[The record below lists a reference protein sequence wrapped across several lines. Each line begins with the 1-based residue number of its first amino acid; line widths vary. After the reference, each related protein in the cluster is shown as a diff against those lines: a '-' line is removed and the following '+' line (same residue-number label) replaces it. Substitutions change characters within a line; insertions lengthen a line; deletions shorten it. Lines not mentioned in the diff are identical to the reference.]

1 MTSKNTSTEHSAEC
15 SAPLDQHTSVQTD
28 PSNTPTGA
36 GQNSQPTT
44 PSPDSSQAP
53 AKKKSTAK
61 KKRSSPAHAGKS
73 VKKPS
78 AQKKKSKT
86 RKKKNRY
93 PLTLRLLL
101 NALEICALAGAG
113 LIAVLIIL
121 GYGAEYLSG
130 TSLLYNRL
138 PFTLSVLVTIVAA
151 VVILRGWSWLR
162 TVLARW
168 HITLAPFLALILAL
182 SAVFLVQK
190 QYFERPLEQ
199 FRILIG
205 GKAEIR
211 TVTLRH
217 QIFAAYRRL
226 DAKEMEK
233 MLLRA
238 QVYAADIEEA
248 ARIFAIDPDLL
259 KGLAAAESSFY
270 PRPSADGGQGLF
282 QITSIPSQAQAQ
294 ALQHLNSTTA
304 DMNNHRHNTFAAAAT
319 LRYYLGQMNG
329 NMVLGLLAY
338 NIGPANGG
346 LRFIMQR
353 YSATDFISI
362 QPYLQEK
369 PRNYPVRVLAYA
381 LAFRIHRQEQR
392 LLPYEEGLNATRIQH
407 IGIPGL

>member
-1 MTSKNTSTEHSAEC
+1 M
-15 SAPLDQHTSVQTD
+15 
-28 PSNTPTGA
+28 
-36 GQNSQPTT
+36 
-44 PSPDSSQAP
+44 
-53 AKKKSTAK
+53 
-61 KKRSSPAHAGKS
+61 
-73 VKKPS
+73 
-78 AQKKKSKT
+78 
-86 RKKKNRY
+86 
-93 PLTLRLLL
+93 
-101 NALEICALAGAG
+101 
-113 LIAVLIIL
+113 IIL
-121 GYGAEYLSG
+121 GYGAEHLSG

-138 PFTLSVLVTIVAA
+138 PFTLSVLATIVAA
-151 VVILRGWSWLR
+151 AVILRGWSWLR
-162 TVLARW
+162 SALARW
-168 HITLAPFLALILAL
+168 HIALAPSLALALAL
-182 SAVFLVQK
+182 TAALLVQK
-190 QYFERPLEQ
+190 QFFDRPLEQ